1 MEGLVDEII
10 LENDS
15 ASLFCKLNSDAK
27 LRENPIV
34 WFHDGKQIGADQ
46 IDQYKIT
53 ADGRSHSLTIRKAK
67 YSDTGMWMAK
77 TGDKHTEAKVTVK
90 ELTPVFESGLSDRT
104 VRLGAEETTLSVV
117 VSSPRANVIWMK
129 VLSTISPCN
138 FSQLILG

>member
-1 MEGLVDEII
+1 MEGLVDELI

-15 ASLFCKLNSDAK
+15 ATLSCKLNSDAK
-27 LRENPIV
+27 LREAPVV
-34 WFHDGKQIGADQ
+34 WYHDGKQIGTDQ

-53 ADGRSHSLTIRKAK
+53 ADGRSHSLTIRQAK

-117 VSSPRANVIWMK
+117 VSSPRAKVIWKK
-129 VLSTISPCN
+129 VRNSVLKKFNYQI
-138 FSQLILG
+138 